1 MHLGSVTPNDVTY
14 LGLLVACSGLQEL
27 QEGRQIH
34 GLLWK
39 LGIQSDLCIESA
51 LKDMYS
57 KCGNVK
63 DEWQIFDSV
72 QDLDAVILLSLAKNG
87 FEDEAMQFFVK
98 TFKEGIQ
105 IDPNMVSA
113 ILGVFGEDTS
123 LGLGKQLRSLIIR
136 RRFNFNPFVSNQ
148 LINMY
153 SKCKDLEEA
162 IKVLGSVQSYTF
174 YIKI

>member
-1 MHLGSVTPNDVTY
+1 MHLGSVTPNNLTY
-14 LGLLVACSGLQEL
+14 LALLVACFGLQEL

-63 DEWQIFDSV
+63 GAWQIFDSA
-72 QDLDAVILLSLAKNG
+72 QDLDA
-87 FEDEAMQFFVK
+87 
-98 TFKEGIQ
+98 EGIQ

-123 LGLGKQLRSLIIR
+123 LGLDYPKTPHGETYKFEYI
-136 RRFNFNPFVSNQ
+136 VV
-148 LINMY
+148 
-153 SKCKDLEEA
+153 KT
-162 IKVLGSVQSYTF
+162 VL
-174 YIKI
+174 